1 MNYLGEMAA
10 LATSFF
16 WSLTAIFF
24 AYSGTRIGSG
34 VVNRSRLLFAVV
46 LLVVSHLVLEGS
58 LFPWG
63 AEPYRWGWLGVSS
76 LFGLVLGD
84 TFLFY
89 AFVLIGPRL
98 STLMMATVPIFSVL
112 GGWVLLGE
120 RIGQYEG
127 LGILLTMSGVAWVVT
142 EKRAPLLEAKTKTTA
157 VSTPLLPVPEDTDRK
172 YTLGILLALGGA
184 AGQAINLITARFGM
198 DDGFSTLSAS
208 LIRLLIATVILWALA
223 GVRGEVRYTFR
234 QWSDKLA
241 FRAMLAGTVVGPFL
255 GIWASLVAVQ
265 YTRLGIAA
273 TLMAL
278 PPIFVIP
285 LEWAMYK
292 QPVSGR
298 AIMGTLVAIAGVAV
312 IFLLGSGG

>member
-1 MNYLGEMAA
+1 MTYLGEMAA

-24 AYSGTRIGSG
+24 AYSGERIGSG
-34 VVNRSRLLFAVV
+34 VVNRSRLLFAVA

-98 STLMMATVPIFSVL
+98 STLMMATVPIISVI
-112 GGWVLLGE
+112 GGWALLGE
-120 RIGQYEG
+120 RIGRYEI
-127 LGILLTMSGVAWVVT
+127 LGIFLTVAGVAWVVT
-142 EKRAPLLEAKTKTTA
+142 EKRIQPIPARPTA
-157 VSTPLLPVPEDTDRK
+157 VSDATAVVTPDRK
-172 YTLGILLALGGA
+172 YLFGILLALGGA
-184 AGQAINLITARFGM
+184 TGQALNLLTARFGM
-198 DDGFSTLSAS
+198 DGGFSTLSAS
-208 LIRLLIATVILWALA
+208 LIRLLIATVVLWSLA
-223 GVRGEVRYTFR
+223 AVRGEVRYTFR
-234 QWSDKLA
+234 QWSNKAA

-265 YTRLGIAA
+265 YARLGIAA

-285 LEWAMYK
+285 LEWALYK
-292 QPVSGR
+292 QPVSVR
-298 AIMGTLVAIAGVAV
+298 AIVGTLVALAGVAV
-312 IFLLGSGG
+312 IFLLGGNG

>member
-16 WSLTAIFF
+16 WSLTAISF
-24 AYSGTRIGSG
+24 AYSGSRIGSG
-34 VVNRSRLLFAVV
+34 VVNRSRLLFAVA
-46 LLVVSHLVLEGS
+46 LLVISHLVLEGS

-98 STLMMATVPIFSVL
+98 STLMMATVPIFSTL
-112 GGWVLLGE
+112 GGWLLLGE
-120 RIGQYEG
+120 RIGPYEAVG
-127 LGILLTMSGVAWVVT
+127 MGLTMAGVAWVVT
-142 EKRAPLLEAKTKTTA
+142 ERRAPQIKPTA
-157 VSTPLLPVPEDTDRK
+157 VDATALLPDDTDRK
-172 YTLGILLALGGA
+172 YMLGILLALGGA

-208 LIRLLIATVILWALA
+208 LIRLFIATLILWGLA
-223 GVRGEVRYTFR
+223 GLRGEVRYTFR

-265 YTRLGIAA
+265 YARLGIAA

-285 LEWAMYK
+285 LEWAIYK
-292 QPVSGR
+292 QAVTLR
-298 AIMGTLVAIAGVAV
+298 AIVGTVVALVGVAV
-312 IFLLGSGG
+312 IFLLGGGG